1 MMSKLANSS
10 ATAGAR
16 GSPGAVPPLTGASH
30 APLAS
35 HMAAQAA
42 MSSKQIVE
50 AAAAA
55 GPTAVVSAMWDHA
68 SRAGVQWRGCNAL
81 KDMAYNGG
89 ACPPWW
95 PYVPQSCLWRWGCVA
110 VECCLMCDNAVAR
123 TESARVEICIAGGI
137 AAVLS
142 AMKGFPKD
150 ALVQHHACLSI
161 MNLAFNSGA

>member
-1 MMSKLANSS
+1 MGPRLAC
-10 ATAGAR
+10 GR
-16 GSPGAVPPLTGASH
+16 AVAWLQRAEGHGVQRRCVPSVVALCS
-30 APLAS
+30 
-35 HMAAQAA
+35 
-42 MSSKQIVE
+42 
-50 AAAAA
+50 
-55 GPTAVVSAMWDHA
+55 AVVLVAVWL
-68 SRAGVQWRGCNAL
+68 C
-81 KDMAYNGG
+81 
-89 ACPPWW
+89 
-95 PYVPQSCLWRWGCVA
+95 GCVA

>member
-95 PYVPQSCLWRWGCVA
+95 PYVPQSCLWLCGCVA
-110 VECCLMCDNAVAR
+110 VWLWSVVSCVIM
-123 TESARVEICIAGGI
+123 
-137 AAVLS
+137 
-142 AMKGFPKD
+142 PW
-150 ALVQHHACLSI
+150 LVQ
-161 MNLAFNSGA
+161 NLHEWRSASLVASRLCCRQ